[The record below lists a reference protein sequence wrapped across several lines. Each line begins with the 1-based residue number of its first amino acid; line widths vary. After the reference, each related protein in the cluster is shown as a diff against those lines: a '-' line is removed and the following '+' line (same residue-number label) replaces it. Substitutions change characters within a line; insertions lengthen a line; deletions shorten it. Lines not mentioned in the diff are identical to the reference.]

1 MVRKLLSLLL
11 AVGLTA
17 QFGCYNTYN
26 VTLEEL
32 AKAQEGGSA
41 NTVRISTEEG
51 EEVVVT
57 QNTKLGVTDKRGEYL
72 AISPF
77 NFTLTSGQ
85 LVAPDEDL
93 LIGRDA
99 IATGNVK
106 VVSGSKTA
114 LVIAL
119 GLAVVVGGA
128 LTVILTAE
136 EEKGFGE

>member
-1 MVRKLLSLLL
+1 MVRKLFSVLL
-11 AVGLTA
+11 AVGMTA

-41 NTVRISTEEG
+41 GTVKITTEEG

-57 QNTKLGVTDKRGEYL
+57 QNTKLGITNTGGQYQS
-72 AISPF
+72 ISPF
-77 NFTLTSGQ
+77 NFTLTAGQ

-99 IATGNVK
+99 IQTGNVK
-106 VVSGSKTA
+106 VVSGTKTG
-114 LVIAL
+114 LMIAA

-136 EEKGFGE
+136 DEKGFGE

>member
-1 MVRKLLSLLL
+1 MVRKLFSVLL

-17 QFGCYNTYN
+17 QLGCYNTYN
-26 VTLEEL
+26 VTLDEL
-32 AKAQEGGSA
+32 GKAQEGGSA
-41 NTVRISTEEG
+41 GTVKITTEAG
-51 EEVVVT
+51 EDVVVT
-57 QNTKLGVTDKRGEYL
+57 QNTKLGITDTSGRYL
-72 AISPF
+72 SISPF
-77 NFTLTSGQ
+77 NFTLTAGQ

-99 IATGNVK
+99 IQTGNVK
-106 VVSGSKTA
+106 VVSGTKTG
-114 LVIAL
+114 LMIAA

>member
-1 MVRKLLSLLL
+1 MVRKLFSLLL

-17 QFGCYNTYN
+17 QIGCYNTYN
-26 VTLEEL
+26 VTLDEL

-41 NTVRISTEEG
+41 GTVKITTEEG

-57 QNTKLGVTDKRGEYL
+57 QNTKLGITDSSGDYL

-77 NFTLTSGQ
+77 NFTLTAGQ

-99 IATGNVK
+99 IQTGNVK
-106 VVSGSKTA
+106 VVSGGKTV
-114 LVIAL
+114 LIVAL
-119 GLAVVVGGA
+119 GLGAVVGGA
-128 LTVILTAE
+128 LVVLLTAD
-136 EEKGFGE
+136 EEKDFGE